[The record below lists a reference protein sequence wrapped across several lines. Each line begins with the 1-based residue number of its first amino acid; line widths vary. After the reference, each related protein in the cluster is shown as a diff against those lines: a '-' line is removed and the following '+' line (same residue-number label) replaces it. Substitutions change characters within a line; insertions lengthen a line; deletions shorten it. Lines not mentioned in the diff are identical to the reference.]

1 MNTSN
6 LTPETLRAALDVIAA
21 AKDRVQQILDIMTKH
36 NLVTGH
42 IDNIDFDNTI
52 INVATVAW
60 SCGGEDMYYYDIP
73 TEYLFLD
80 DETVDKLYAQHII
93 DEKNA
98 REEKIRKL
106 EAQIIADKE
115 REERKQLA
123 ALLEKYGDK

>member
-1 MNTSN
+1 MNTAD
-6 LTPETLRAALDVIAA
+6 LTPETLRAALDVIAIA
-21 AKDRVQQILDIMTKH
+21 EDRVQQIFDIMKKH
-36 NLVTGH
+36 SRVTGN
-42 IDNIDFDNTI
+42 IDNVDFGNTI
-52 INVATVAW
+52 INITTSAW
-60 SCGGEDMYYYDIP
+60 TCGGEDVYYYDIP
-73 TEYLFLD
+73 AEYLYLD
-80 DETVDKLYAQHII
+80 DETIEKSYAQHVL